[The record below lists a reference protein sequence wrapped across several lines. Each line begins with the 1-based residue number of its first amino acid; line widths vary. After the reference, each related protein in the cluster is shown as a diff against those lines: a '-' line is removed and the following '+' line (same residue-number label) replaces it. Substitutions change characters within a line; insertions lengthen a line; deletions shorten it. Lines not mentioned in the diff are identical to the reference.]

1 MQSSRDIS
9 PEDVVIV
16 SPDVGGVA
24 RARAFAK
31 KMGDAPLAIVDK
43 RRQAHNV
50 AKVNKKR
57 MRVKCACVELGMC
70 RRVSPVFCGPQRR
83 WDYVSWVKRWVDR
96 LVYEVYERR
105 QGKQGKHTR
114 VHLLSAFRR
123 AKAGV

>member
-1 MQSSRDIS
+1 MVAHLLQSSRDIS

-70 RRVSPVFCGPQRR
+70 RRVSPVFCGPQPALGLRE
-83 WDYVSWVKRWVDR
+83 
-96 LVYEVYERR
+96 LGEEVGGSIGE
-105 QGKQGKHTR
+105 
-114 VHLLSAFRR
+114 
-123 AKAGV
+123 